1 VKKELKHDALRS
13 IPSPSLISGP
23 DRRQR
28 WKNGNARFAV
38 IFTIPRRAIPTGISL
53 RAHRL
58 KNFPTLGSAQCAGLP
73 KICLKRNNGRFGFS
87 RFSIK
92 YFAALRLVESSD
104 THSRR
109 EGSGVLTPL
118 SPSIDFSPI
127 LSHNLGMCIGKKVLF
142 LLTAFFSLL
151 FFTPLN
157 AQTIPGIPA
166 QYGET
171 IYRFNE
177 KSPNQ
182 IFIIGISHRDALTC
196 LNGDNTS
203 RVQAEIYRIGEWLMH
218 NQQVDLILPEGFF
231 KSPSA
236 NIEEK
241 KVNTPERGRSCTP
254 IDTESLEKRLSD
266 NKIYV
271 NAEMLLKENHSLR
284 LRQIEDENLYKAVT
298 NHLLKLARS
307 REDSTDYP
315 RLNSEIEFLQEKR
328 AAAMLQKIPQ
338 IVNDEFQQGNIRSK
352 KAIFTIGL
360 FHLHNII
367 AYLNEKGIKIH
378 PPPSISNG
386 NGGYTAELN
395 LQKENFGVSVIVPQT
410 LANDQK
416 TLEITKLNEIVK
428 SIQTNPAPRS
438 H

>member
-1 VKKELKHDALRS
+1 MVVSISKK
-13 IPSPSLISGP
+13 I
-23 DRRQR
+23 
-28 WKNGNARFAV
+28 
-38 IFTIPRRAIPTGISL
+38 
-53 RAHRL
+53 
-58 KNFPTLGSAQCAGLP
+58 
-73 KICLKRNNGRFGFS
+73 
-87 RFSIK
+87 
-92 YFAALRLVESSD
+92 
-104 THSRR
+104 
-109 EGSGVLTPL
+109 
-118 SPSIDFSPI
+118 
-127 LSHNLGMCIGKKVLF
+127 LF
-142 LLTAFFSLL
+142 LLSVLL
-151 FFTPLN
+151 FFLVVTPLN
-157 AQTIPGIPA
+157 AQTIPEIPA
-166 QYGET
+166 QYGEI

-182 IFIIGISHRDALTC
+182 VFIIGISHRDALTC
-196 LNGDNTS
+196 LNGDNTP
-203 RVQAEIYRIGEWLMH
+203 RVQAEIYRIGDWLMH

-236 NIEEK
+236 TIEKK

-266 NKIYV
+266 EKVYV
-271 NAEMLLKENHSLR
+271 NAEMLLRENHSLR

-338 IVNDEFQQGNIRSK
+338 IVNEEFQQGNIRSK

-360 FHLHNII
+360 FHLHHII
-367 AYLNEKGIKIH
+367 AYLSEKGIKIH
-378 PPPSISNG
+378 PPPSVSNG
-386 NGGYTAELN
+386 KGGYTRDYTAELN
-395 LQKENFGVSVIVPQT
+395 LQKENFGVSVIVPRT

-416 TLEITKLNEIVK
+416 TLEMTELSGIVK
-428 SIQTNPAPRS
+428 SIQTPPVSRS